1 MKTFAKIII
10 NGASKDKNLFKRT
23 LMSVSLMLQKN
34 NQDLEYFKYWII
46 NNYYSEFKDEIN
58 YVFDID
64 YSKNKDEFNIAIHLS
79 NKLEKEYN
87 KLINKK
93 VTA

>member
-10 NGASKDKNLFKRT
+10 EGATSDKNLFKRT
-23 LMSVSLMLQKN
+23 LMSLSLMLQKN
-34 NQDLEYFKYWII
+34 NQNLEYFKYWVI
-46 NNYYSEFKDEIN
+46 NNYYSEFKDEIT

-64 YSKNKDEFNIAIHLS
+64 YTKNKDEYNIAIHLAK
-79 NKLEKEYN
+79 KLEKEYN
-87 KLINKK
+87 RLINKK

>member
-10 NGASKDKNLFKRT
+10 ERATSDKNLFKRT
-23 LMSVSLMLQKN
+23 LMSLSLMLQNN
-34 NQDLEYFKYWII
+34 NQNLEYFKYWVI

-64 YSKNKDEFNIAIHLS
+64 YTKNKDEYNIAIHLAK
-79 NKLEKEYN
+79 KLEKEYN
-87 KLINKK
+87 RLINKK

>member
-1 MKTFAKIII
+1 MKTFTKKIII
-10 NGASKDKNLFKRT
+10 GATADKNLFKRT
-23 LMSVSLMLQKN
+23 LMSLSLMLLNN
-34 NQDLEYFKYWII
+34 NQNSEYFKCWII

-64 YSKNKDEFNIAIHLS
+64 YNKSKEEYNIAIHLAK
-79 NKLEKEYN
+79 KLEKEYN
-87 KLINKK
+87 KLVNTK